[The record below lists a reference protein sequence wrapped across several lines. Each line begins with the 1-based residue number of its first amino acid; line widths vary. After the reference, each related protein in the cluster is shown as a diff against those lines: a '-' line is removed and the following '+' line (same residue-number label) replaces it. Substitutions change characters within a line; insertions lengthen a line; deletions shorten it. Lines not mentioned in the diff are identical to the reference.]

1 MKQPP
6 PRQGSSTFRQDDL
19 SHLPPLPPSPFLPT
33 FGADKKDDDV
43 APTEG
48 GDALRVPKQ
57 TGLRRAA
64 SAISP
69 RRMSLFRSSTLQANA
84 SSSNLNGEPKSPS
97 EASSGNGSYFSYFG
111 SSRMNATPSS
121 MSSKNDS
128 TTSDVAGPRFPL
140 SQVSTPQPDGERAA
154 GDPAVYSSAEW
165 AEGDNMVRERVSTR
179 GVLRP
184 LEAEADLS
192 AFTIAPENI
201 GVVSELAARRFLKG
215 TQRWDRKFAS
225 AAKTVEKH
233 RQRNLERAKKD
244 TVRNMNVL
252 HNFIGREAE
261 AKGKG
266 QATPDADKTVN
277 GIKDGLLASSG
288 SWSWAWALDAHEN
301 PPPSSIVSRRD
312 TQEALRLARIADQPM
327 LQSEEHSMTGNNLW
341 SVITNF
347 LTVTP
352 DKDKYKKS
360 DDNDGAGEQEK
371 AVLRPRKSTLSR
383 IFPPKEKE
391 KETT

>member
-1 MKQPP
+1 
-6 PRQGSSTFRQDDL
+6 
-19 SHLPPLPPSPFLPT
+19 
-33 FGADKKDDDV
+33 
-43 APTEG
+43 
-48 GDALRVPKQ
+48 
-57 TGLRRAA
+57 
-64 SAISP
+64 
-69 RRMSLFRSSTLQANA
+69 
-84 SSSNLNGEPKSPS
+84 
-97 EASSGNGSYFSYFG
+97 
-111 SSRMNATPSS
+111 MNATPSS
-121 MSSKNDS
+121 MSSKNES
-128 TTSDVAGPRFPL
+128 TTSDVGGPRFPL
-140 SQVSTPQPDGERAA
+140 SQVSTPQPYGERAA

-179 GVLRP
+179 GALRP

-266 QATPDADKTVN
+266 KATPDADKTVN

-288 SWSWAWALDAHEN
+288 SWSWAWALDANEN

-360 DDNDGAGEQEK
+360 DDNDGAVEQEK
-371 AVLRPRKSTLSR
+371 TVLRPRKSTLSR

>member
-1 MKQPP
+1 
-6 PRQGSSTFRQDDL
+6 
-19 SHLPPLPPSPFLPT
+19 
-33 FGADKKDDDV
+33 
-43 APTEG
+43 
-48 GDALRVPKQ
+48 
-57 TGLRRAA
+57 
-64 SAISP
+64 
-69 RRMSLFRSSTLQANA
+69 
-84 SSSNLNGEPKSPS
+84 
-97 EASSGNGSYFSYFG
+97 
-111 SSRMNATPSS
+111 
-121 MSSKNDS
+121 
-128 TTSDVAGPRFPL
+128 
-140 SQVSTPQPDGERAA
+140 
-154 GDPAVYSSAEW
+154 
-165 AEGDNMVRERVSTR
+165 
-179 GVLRP
+179 
-184 LEAEADLS
+184 
-192 AFTIAPENI
+192 
-201 GVVSELAARRFLKG
+201 VSELAARRFLKG

-266 QATPDADKTVN
+266 KATPDADKTVN

-288 SWSWAWALDAHEN
+288 SWSWAWALDANEN

-360 DDNDGAGEQEK
+360 DDNDGAVEQEK
-371 AVLRPRKSTLSR
+371 TVLRPRKSTLSR